1 MKHILLLFLIVA
13 ITLSDANSQNQLLTV
28 AENSD
33 FKSTGE
39 YNDVIKFVSELQE
52 SNFEYLTIDTIGFSI
67 EGKPIP
73 LMIIGNPLPSNHN
86 DIGED

>member
-52 SNFEYLTIDTIGFSI
+52 HQTAQVDHL
-67 EGKPIP
+67 
-73 LMIIGNPLPSNHN
+73 
-86 DIGED
+86 